1 MSSSTDR
8 NALPASDVATPDTTT
23 EPPAP
28 PSTTTATSAKPMFK
42 KKTIARGTR
51 KFRTRTDDSNDDDTS
66 SAPDASGEN
75 GSDEPVTSILS
86 DIKEARKVRAKPRGI
101 DVETLLKPASAD
113 TSAASGGK
121 GNTSDITKLHTITH
135 GGLMD
140 MSKEKD
146 GYLTSFTGTNKT
158 LDATK
163 HMERFIEQEM
173 AKKRGKATD
182 EPQAEKPKAVSYEDE
197 LFEIPEHLRV
207 AAPEVKEGNVT
218 ASAAMLTAIPEVD
231 LGQQARVKALE
242 KAEQFRST
250 MQQLH
255 QSGGALPADFDE
267 GDLTPDQAR
276 DLAFSHNP
284 FPSMRWRIS
293 RRTRETLFDLH
304 AAQDILHETA
314 RGGRRGSGGIVTN
327 DETLRQQLEADARLA
342 EGSSS
347 AGPRGRGYAS
357 AAEVV
362 ASRFLRGGAD
372 VDRAGEVTPPDAKR
386 PRLA

>member
-1 MSSSTDR
+1 MSSSADR
-8 NALPASDVATPDTTT
+8 DALPASDSLAPGSSTA
-23 EPPAP
+23 PPAP
-28 PSTTTATSAKPMFK
+28 STAATTTAKPMFK
-42 KKTIARGTR
+42 KKTIARGNR

-66 SAPDASGEN
+66 SSAPDASGEH
-75 GSDEPVTSILS
+75 GDDEPVTSILS

-113 TSAASGGK
+113 VGASSGAQ

-158 LDATK
+158 LDAAK

-173 AKKRGKATD
+173 AKKRGKVTD

-207 AAPEVKEGNVT
+207 TAPEVKEGNVT

-242 KAEQFRST
+242 KSEQFRST

-372 VDRAGEVTPPDAKR
+372 VDRAGAVTPPDAKR